1 MLFVYLCI
9 IYDLSENVGKE
20 TILKVTDWLRG
31 IWEMR
36 RRTGP
41 VQQWIDSI
49 PLPTK
54 SDVAITSECE
64 DYMPSKPLTPTEPK
78 DIPFTR
84 ESKPPSMTISAPIN
98 VPNSPA
104 MSVPVLPRYCKKHMT
119 PMFSSLLQLDQD
131 KRVDLEYSFQ
141 LQFVAA

>member
-1 MLFVYLCI
+1 MIKSLYNLDSLNTLYIHVLL
-9 IYDLSENVGKE
+9 YDLSENVGKE

-41 VQQWIDSI
+41 VQEWIDSI

-54 SDVAITSECE
+54 SDVTVAKECE
-64 DYMPSKPLTPTEPK
+64 EYMPSKPLTPTEPK
-78 DIPFTR
+78 DIPFTK
-84 ESKPPSMTISAPIN
+84 ESKPSSMTVSAPIN

-104 MSVPVLPRYCKKHMT
+104 MSVPVLPRYCT
-119 PMFSSLLQLDQD
+119 NSTILTFFSPF
-131 KRVDLEYSFQ
+131 YSQ
-141 LQFVAA
+141 IK